1 MAILKVLIFGVS
13 FCQILCLLS
22 IFFVYSLPLKFEQL
36 LPIFV
41 PLVRGIYCV
50 TSEMVASEINH
61 VLPAL
66 PLGKTA
72 NMQEMHVT
80 PVISIPFSVVL

>member
-1 MAILKVLIFGVS
+1 
-13 FCQILCLLS
+13 
-22 IFFVYSLPLKFEQL
+22 
-36 LPIFV
+36 
-41 PLVRGIYCV
+41 
-50 TSEMVASEINH
+50 MVASEINH